1 MARSCTIG
9 GPSAPAGPTTGPP
22 STETIL
28 LVKLVLAIIHD
39 YDVDS
44 VLKALLGQGFSVTRI
59 ASAGGFL
66 RTGNVTILVGV
77 DDDQLSTCIGLL
89 RQSGSRRVMPASLP
103 DEEYDIHGTDELV
116 DVPLGGVSIFV
127 MPVERFERI
136 YARSPSTLTA
146 RR

>member
-1 MARSCTIG
+1 M
-9 GPSAPAGPTTGPP
+9 
-22 STETIL
+22 
-28 LVKLVLAIIHD
+28 KLVLAIIHD

-44 VLKALLGQGFSVTRI
+44 VLKALLGQDFSVTRI

-77 DDDQLSTCIGLL
+77 EDERVPTCIELL
-89 RQSGSRRVMPASLP
+89 RHSGSHRLMPAPLT
-103 DEEYDIHGTDELV
+103 DEEYDIHGTGELV
-116 DVPLGGVSIFV
+116 DVPLGGVSVFV

-136 YARSPSTLTA
+136 YARSPSTATV